1 MTTPLV
7 TPELIEGL
15 VGSCL
20 VKGFDG
26 QKPVPDFHRDMWKL
40 CCDTT
45 AKYVALAAPRG
56 HGKSTAISFAY
67 LLSVLLFRER
77 KYAVLVSD
85 SEAQAVMFL
94 GQIKSALQTNDD
106 IINLFHLKKNDKGEV
121 EFIKDT
127 ESDII
132 VSFADGHTFRIQAK
146 GSEQR
151 VRGMLWNGSR
161 PDILVID
168 DCESDEQVM
177 NKERR
182 DKFRRWF
189 YGALIP
195 ALSENGIIR
204 YVGTILHQDSM
215 LEQLMPKQGGIYV
228 VEEPLKMYKEKYAG
242 FWHSVK
248 YRAHSEDFSQI
259 LWPDRWSK
267 EKLKQVKDEYA
278 QRGLSDKYSQEF
290 LNIPIDEST
299 AFFKRS
305 DFLPETAEDK
315 KKLLNY
321 YITGD
326 FAISDKDRADYTV
339 FTVGGMDEAGI
350 LHIRNVIRARM
361 DGEEIVNTMIGLQKV
376 YNPIAF
382 GIEEMQVSKSLG
394 PYINRAMI
402 ESNTFINLVMMKPHK
417 TDKLS
422 RAQSIRARM
431 RAGGVKF
438 DKGADWYQD
447 LEDEALNFPRGR
459 HDDQVDALSYL
470 GLLIDK
476 IIEAPT
482 EEEAEEERYQEELNE
497 TGDRH
502 QGRSAVTGY

>member
-1 MTTPLV
+1 MGLLSK
-7 TPELIEGL
+7 ELIKGL

-26 QKPVPDFHRDMWKL
+26 SKPVPSFHEEMWDL
-40 CCDTT
+40 CCSD
-45 AKYVALAAPRG
+45 AKYVAIAAPRG
-56 HGKSTAISFAY
+56 HAKSTSITFSYTLAS
-67 LLSVLLFRER
+67 LLFRER
-77 KYAVLVSD
+77 KFVVIVSD
-85 SEAQAVMFL
+85 SEFQASMFL
-94 GQIKSALQTNDD
+94 GQIKQTLQENED
-106 IINLFHLKKNDKGEV
+106 IANLFHLKRDEKGHVAFPKE
-121 EFIKDT
+121 T
-127 ESDII
+127 ETDII
-132 VSFADGHTFRIQAK
+132 VEFEDGYKFRVIAK
-146 GSEQR
+146 GSEQKM
-151 VRGMLWNGSR
+151 RGLLWDGKR
-161 PDILVID
+161 PDMMVLD
-168 DCESDEQVM
+168 DMESDEQVM

-204 YVGTILHQDSM
+204 YVGTILHQDAM
-215 LEQLMPKQGGIYV
+215 LEQLMPKVGGAYV
-228 VEEPLKMYKEKYAG
+228 VETPLKMYKTKYAG
-242 FWHSVK
+242 FWHTVK

-259 LWPDRWSK
+259 LWPDRWDK
-267 EKLKQVKDEYA
+267 DKLKQVRDEYV
-278 QRGLSDKYSQEF
+278 QRGLSDKYSQEY

-305 DFLPETAEDK
+305 DFLPENADDK

-326 FAISDKDRADYTV
+326 LAISDRDRADYTV
-339 FTVGGMDEAGI
+339 FKVGGMDEAGI
-350 LHIRNVIRARM
+350 LHIKNVIRARM

-376 YNPIAF
+376 YNPLAF
-382 GIEEMQVSKSLG
+382 GLEDMQVSKAIG
-394 PYINRAMI
+394 PYLNRAML
-402 ESNTFINLVMMKPHK
+402 ESNTFINLIMMKPHR

-447 LEDEALNFPRGR
+447 LEDECLNFPRGR
-459 HDDQVDALSYL
+459 HDDQVDTLAYL

-482 EEEAEEERYQEELNE
+482 AEEAEEDKYYEDLREN
-497 TGDRH
+497 GDNH
-502 QGRSAVTGY
+502 QGRSEITGY

>member
-1 MTTPLV
+1 MAEKLLTKDLV
-7 TPELIEGL
+7 KGL

-26 QKPVPDFHRDMWKL
+26 SKAIPAFHEEMWEL
-40 CCDTT
+40 CCSD
-45 AKYVALAAPRG
+45 ARYVAIAAPRG
-56 HGKSTAISFAY
+56 HAKSTSIT
-67 LLSVLLFRER
+67 LSYTLAAFLFRER
-77 KYAVLVSD
+77 SFGVIVSD
-85 SEAQAVMFL
+85 SEFQASMFL
-94 GQIKSALQTNDD
+94 GQIKQTLQENED
-106 IINLFHLKKNDKGEV
+106 IINLFHIKRNEKGIV
-121 EFIKDT
+121 EFEKET
-127 ESDII
+127 ETDII
-132 VSFADGHTFRIQAK
+132 VATEDGHKFRIIAK
-146 GSEQR
+146 GSEQKL
-151 VRGMLWNGSR
+151 RGLLWNGKR
-161 PDILVID
+161 PDIMVLD
-168 DCESDEQVM
+168 DMESDEQVM

-215 LEQLMPKQGGIYV
+215 LEQLMPKEGGAYV
-228 VEEPLKMYKEKYAG
+228 VETPLKMYKEKYAG

-248 YRAHSEDFSQI
+248 YRAHSEDFKQI

-305 DFLPETAEDK
+305 DFLPETSEDK

-339 FTVGGMDEAGI
+339 FKVGGMDEAGI

-438 DKGADWYQD
+438 DKSADWYQD

-482 EEEAEEERYQEELNE
+482 EAEAEEERYLDEVNE
-497 TGDRH
+497 TGDRY
-502 QGRSAVTGY
+502 QGRSAITGY

>member
-1 MTTPLV
+1 
-7 TPELIEGL
+7 
-15 VGSCL
+15 
-20 VKGFDG
+20 
-26 QKPVPDFHRDMWKL
+26 
-40 CCDTT
+40 
-45 AKYVALAAPRG
+45 
-56 HGKSTAISFAY
+56 
-67 LLSVLLFRER
+67 
-77 KYAVLVSD
+77 
-85 SEAQAVMFL
+85 
-94 GQIKSALQTNDD
+94 
-106 IINLFHLKKNDKGEV
+106 
-121 EFIKDT
+121 
-127 ESDII
+127 
-132 VSFADGHTFRIQAK
+132 
-146 GSEQR
+146 
-151 VRGMLWNGSR
+151 
-161 PDILVID
+161 
-168 DCESDEQVM
+168 
-177 NKERR
+177 
-182 DKFRRWF
+182 
-189 YGALIP
+189 
-195 ALSENGIIR
+195 
-204 YVGTILHQDSM
+204 M
-215 LEQLMPKQGGIYV
+215 LEQLMPKEGGAYV
-228 VEEPLKMYKEKYAG
+228 VETPLKMYKEKYAG

-248 YRAHSEDFSQI
+248 YRAHSEDFKQI

-267 EKLKQVKDEYA
+267 DKLKQVKDEYA

-305 DFLPETAEDK
+305 DFLPETSEDK

-339 FTVGGMDEAGI
+339 FKVGGMDEAGI

-438 DKGADWYQD
+438 DKGAEWYQD
-447 LEDEALNFPRGR
+447 LEDECLNFPRGR

-476 IIEAPT
+476 IIEAPS
-482 EEEAEEERYQEELNE
+482 EAEAEEERYQDELNE
-497 TGDRH
+497 TGDRYA
-502 QGRSAVTGY
+502 GRSSVTGY